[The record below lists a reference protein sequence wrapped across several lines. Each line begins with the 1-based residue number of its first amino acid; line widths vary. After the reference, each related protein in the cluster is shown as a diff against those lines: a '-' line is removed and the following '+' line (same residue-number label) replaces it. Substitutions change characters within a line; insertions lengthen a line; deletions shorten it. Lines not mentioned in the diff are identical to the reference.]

1 MGACVVGAPL
11 LVASEEPDLAE
22 RVAALREEHER
33 LWATTPAELPA
44 LGPRSGFRLRLANEW
59 AAARLIDTLAAEVER
74 VPDGERERRSWR
86 ERVRERLQAFGAARL
101 GWPEGY
107 GRLLWGEPFFEASVT
122 FTREARAFDPGLP
135 PDGLWQ
141 ALRNVWIG
149 NTLQLLL
156 DRPVTV
162 NPGLFAYSMLY
173 PLTDNLLD
181 DPGLDG
187 GRKRDFN
194 ERFGRRLAGLPVRPV
209 GAREDTVFRL
219 VARIEEEFPRPG
231 FADVHASLLAIHGG
245 QVLSLTQQDEP
256 EIPDAR
262 ILAIS
267 CEKGGSS
274 VLADLYL
281 VAGDATP
288 SLERFAFGY
297 GVFLQLLDDL
307 QDVATDRAAGHQTLF
322 TRAALRG
329 PLDEATARLA
339 RFIDRVLDDAE
350 ILAGPGAADRK
361 DLVRRSCQN
370 LLVGAIADQPRRF
383 TRGFRRSVERQWPFS
398 LAAIRRLRRRA
409 QRRFTR
415 AASRLQARRGAASLL
430 DLAAAEGL

>member
-1 MGACVVGAPL
+1 VEACVVAEPL
-11 LVASEEPDLAE
+11 LVAPEEPGLAE
-22 RVAALREEHER
+22 RVDGLRDVHAR
-33 LWATTPAELPA
+33 LWATMPASLPA
-44 LGPRSGFRLRLANEW
+44 LGPRSGFRLRLGNEY

-74 VPDGERERRSWR
+74 VSEGDRARRAWR
-86 ERVRERLQAFGAARL
+86 ESVRERLQAFGAARL
-101 GWPEGY
+101 GWPGGY
-107 GRLLWGEPFFEASVT
+107 GRLLCGDEFFEASIA

-135 PDGLWQ
+135 LDGLWQ

-156 DRPVTV
+156 DRPVAV

-187 GRKRDFN
+187 GSKREFN

-209 GAREDTVFRL
+209 GAREEAVFRL
-219 VARIEEEFPRPG
+219 VSRIEEEFPRPR
-231 FADVHASLLAIHGG
+231 FADVHASLLAIHHG
-245 QVLSLTQQDEP
+245 QARSLLQQDAP

-281 VAGDATP
+281 VAGHATP

-307 QDVATDRAAGHQTLF
+307 QDVETDTAAGHQTLF
-322 TRAALRG
+322 TRAARRG

-339 RFIDRVLDDAE
+339 RFIDRVLDGAD

-383 TRGFRRSVERQWPFS
+383 TRAFRRSVERQWPFS

-409 QRRFTR
+409 ERRFTR
-415 AASRLQARRGAASLL
+415 ATSRLQARRGAASLL